1 MQGGQIDAEAGAGV
15 EPGDG
20 LTRRDAYRAR
30 VENTASVYV
39 LAAETTTPGWR
50 SVQLRDLSASG
61 AGLEVV
67 DLDAREGDDV
77 LVRFAP
83 DGDATAFQLRGRI
96 VRRSQAAARDTYG
109 VRFVS
114 LTTQQ
119 ADVLHSLV
127 ARLALARR
135 GARRT

>member
-1 MQGGQIDAEAGAGV
+1 MQATQIGV
-15 EPGDG
+15 EVSGDAAPGEG
-20 LTRRDAYRAR
+20 LARRDAYRAR
-30 VENTASVYV
+30 VETSASVYV
-39 LAAETTTPGWR
+39 LAPETTSPGWR
-50 SVQLRDLSASG
+50 PVQLRDLSASG

-96 VRRSQAAARDTYG
+96 VRRSQNAARDTFG

-119 ADVLHSLV
+119 TDVLHSLV

-135 GARRT
+135 GRRT

>member
-1 MQGGQIDAEAGAGV
+1 MQAVQIGVGVSDAAA
-15 EPGDG
+15 PGEG
-20 LTRRDAYRAR
+20 LARRDAYRAR
-30 VENTASVYV
+30 VETTANVYV
-39 LAAETTTPGWR
+39 LAPLTTTPGWR
-50 SVQLRDLSASG
+50 PVQLRDLSASG

-67 DLDAREGDDV
+67 DLDASEGDDV

-96 VRRSQAAARDTYG
+96 VRHEQAAARDTFG

-119 ADVLHSLV
+119 ADVLHALV

-135 GARRT
+135 GRRV